1 MPFSEEGKSGST
13 LNYTPTYQHT
23 HNLKQVSLAEH
34 ILHPALTS
42 AQCNKHILNS
52 YIVKQ
57 APNSFGNLQQYS

>member
-1 MPFSEEGKSGST
+1 MPFSEEGKTGST

-23 HNLKQVSLAEH
+23 HNLNAYAQH

-42 AQCNKHILNS
+42 AQRNKHIVNS

-57 APNSFGNLQQYS
+57 ALNSFGNLQQYS